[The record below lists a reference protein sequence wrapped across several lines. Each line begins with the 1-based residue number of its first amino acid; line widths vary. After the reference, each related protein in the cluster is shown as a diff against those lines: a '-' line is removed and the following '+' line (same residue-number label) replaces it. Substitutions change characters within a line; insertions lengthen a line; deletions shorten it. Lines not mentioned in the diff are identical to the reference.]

1 MFSARWQIDAKFG
14 RKQTMLDLLKK
25 WEREIGSQVGLDDLK
40 FQIMT
45 GSIGA
50 REATVE
56 SHHQVESL
64 AQLEEFFAKI
74 GKIDAHAKWARR
86 WSPMSCRAPAC
97 GTSIASWSSVV
108 LPVYGKKMPAGR

>member
-14 RKQTMLDLLKK
+14 QKQTVLELMRE
-25 WEREIGSQVGLDDLK
+25 WERDIGSQVDIADLK

-56 SHHQVESL
+56 AHHQVESL
-64 AQLEEFFAKI
+64 ARLEEFFARI
-74 GKIDAHAKWARR
+74 GKIDAHAKWGKQMEPHVV
-86 WSPMSCRAPAC
+86 S
-97 GTSIASWSSVV
+97 GTSLWQIFRIVE
-108 LPVYGKKMPAGR
+108 

>member
-14 RKQTMLDLLKK
+14 QKQTVLEMMRQ
-25 WEREIGSQVGLDDLK
+25 WEREIGSQAGIADLK

-56 SHHQVESL
+56 THHQVESL
-64 AQLEEFFAKI
+64 ARLEEFFANI
-74 GKIDAHAKWARR
+74 GKIDAHGKWGKELEPHVV
-86 WSPMSCRAPAC
+86 S
-97 GTSIASWSSVV
+97 GSSLWQIFRVV
-108 LPVYGKKMPAGR
+108 E

>member
-1 MFSARWQIDAKFG
+1 
-14 RKQTMLDLLKK
+14 MLELLKK
-25 WEREIGSQVGLDDLK
+25 WEREIGSQVGIADLK

-56 SHHQVESL
+56 SHHEVQSL

-74 GKIDAHAKWARR
+74 GKIDAHAKWGKPVEHLPHRR
-86 WSPMSCRAPAC
+86 VGAE
-97 GTSIASWSSVV
+97 GD
-108 LPVYGKKMPAGR
+108 G

>member
-14 RKQTMLDLLKK
+14 QKQTVLELMRE
-25 WEREIGSQVGLDDLK
+25 WERDIGSQVDIADLK

-56 SHHQVESL
+56 AHHEVESL
-64 AQLEEFFAKI
+64 ARLEEFFARI
-74 GKIDAHAKWARR
+74 GKIDAHAQWGKQMEPHVV
-86 WSPMSCRAPAC
+86 S
-97 GTSIASWSSVV
+97 GTSLWQIFRIVE
-108 LPVYGKKMPAGR
+108 

>member
-14 RKQTMLDLLKK
+14 HKQTVLELMRK
-25 WEREIGSQVGLDDLK
+25 WEREIGSQVGIADLK

-50 REATVE
+50 REATIE
-56 SHHQVESL
+56 THHQVETL

-74 GKIDAHAKWARR
+74 GKIDAHAKWGKELEPYVV
-86 WSPMSCRAPAC
+86 S
-97 GTSIASWSSVV
+97 GTSLWAIYRIVE
-108 LPVYGKKMPAGR
+108 